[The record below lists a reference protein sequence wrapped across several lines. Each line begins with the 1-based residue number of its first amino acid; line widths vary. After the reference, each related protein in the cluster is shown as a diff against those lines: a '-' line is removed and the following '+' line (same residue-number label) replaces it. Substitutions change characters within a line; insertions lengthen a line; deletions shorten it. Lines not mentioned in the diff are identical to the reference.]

1 MDYNSIVSFHLVI
14 YFDQHFNFFDELA
27 ALIYRKQEVL
37 IVAGFHIVRSQSG
50 IHLWTLI
57 IN

>member
-50 IHLWTLI
+50 IHLWT
-57 IN
+57 